1 MSDVFKY
8 CAYDS
13 EACFQLWRKRNLL
26 PQAIEVAKLSYTPLR
41 FSFLKADGV
50 KVRNMVAKFAHDR
63 GYSVPMS
70 GQSNDIRFRDKS
82 VLDKFE
88 KYPGAY
94 VSEPKKG
101 VSITPISAL
110 DFASL
115 YPSIIMAHNLS
126 PEKVLEE
133 NEICTLPTTEITI

>member
-1 MSDVFKY
+1 ML
-8 CAYDS
+8 
-13 EACFQLWRKRNLL
+13 E
-26 PQAIEVAKLSYTPLR
+26 
-41 FSFLKADGV
+41 
-50 KVRNMVAKFAHDR
+50 
-63 GYSVPMS
+63 
-70 GQSNDIRFRDKS
+70 
-82 VLDKFE
+82 KFE

-101 VSITPISAL
+101 VSATPVSAL

-133 NEICTLPTTEITI
+133 NDLTQLPTTEITINFVKDDMAEDVVGHVLTRDSEPGVYPSILQDLFAKRKVIKKEMEHYSELSDKCTDPE